1 MRKEDKMKK
10 TNKIVAT
17 LLALGMVSTSM
28 TSLAADDIK
37 IFVDDKQ
44 LECLVNPIIENERT
58 LVPMRAIL
66 RHLVQKWIG
75 TVKQELLL
83 PLAVMML

>member
-1 MRKEDKMKK
+1 MK
-10 TNKIVAT
+10 
-17 LLALGMVSTSM
+17 
-28 TSLAADDIK
+28 DI
-37 IFVDDKQ
+37 VDDKQ

-58 LVPMRAIL
+58 LVPMRAIFEA
-66 RHLVQKWIG
+66 LVQKWIG